1 MLVYFSM
8 KKVWSRV
15 DSKDDLE
22 QQEDTFDKVEKWTT
36 QYEGDDPKS
45 FK

>member
-1 MLVYFSM
+1 M
-8 KKVWSRV
+8 KKVWSRI
-15 DSKDDLE
+15 DSKDNLE
-22 QQEDTFDKVEKWTT
+22 QAQEEDTFDKVEKWTT

>member
-1 MLVYFSM
+1 L
-8 KKVWSRV
+8 
-15 DSKDDLE
+15 D

>member
-1 MLVYFSM
+1 M

-22 QQEDTFDKVEKWTT
+22 QQEDAFDKAAKWTT